1 MNRIRKALILFAA
14 FLHGAIVCADDMAS
28 ELGMTQATFTQ
39 GRLSINYC
47 ERVFRFDSSPMHIV
61 LLWHG
66 GSGKGDDNLSQ
77 LTTPSLRPLMAFLL
91 ENRRN
96 AIVLVPQCPKSAVS
110 WLSGNATSPMMASRA
125 LVRSKAASYRVANGN
140 VFFAGISMGGT
151 AAYSL
156 FAQDTPNLFAKAI
169 VCSGAG
175 DTSLAPSIT
184 AGLRIFNGTEDT
196 VIDPADG
203 KAMADAI
210 AAAGGRARHYLL
222 AGYDHRSA
230 ADVAFSTPHWNWLFR
245 PANAPT
251 VISVQ

>member
-1 MNRIRKALILFAA
+1 
-14 FLHGAIVCADDMAS
+14 
-28 ELGMTQATFTQ
+28 
-39 GRLSINYC
+39 
-47 ERVFRFDSSPMHIV
+47 
-61 LLWHG
+61 
-66 GSGKGDDNLSQ
+66 
-77 LTTPSLRPLMAFLL
+77 
-91 ENRRN
+91 
-96 AIVLVPQCPKSAVS
+96 
-110 WLSGNATSPMMASRA
+110 
-125 LVRSKAASYRVANGN
+125 
-140 VFFAGISMGGT
+140 MGGT

-175 DTSLAPSIT
+175 DTGLAPSIT

-245 PANAPT
+245 PANAAT
-251 VISVQ
+251 VISLQ